1 MPNPAKPIEQKRLL
15 GNPGHQTLPKEGELA
30 AIAPGQRQPVRELGQ
45 DGLQLWDDVFKYGL
59 PWIGAIDVHLL
70 QMTCEQYD
78 RRREIMERLQNDY
91 DWHLYKQ
98 LNDLESIIS
107 GNINK
112 LGFLLE
118 AWSRLGLAEVKR
130 ESKLEELF
138 ARRTKRELEKR
149 Q

>member
-1 MPNPAKPIEQKRLL
+1 
-15 GNPGHQTLPKEGELA
+15 
-30 AIAPGQRQPVRELGQ
+30 
-45 DGLQLWDDVFKYGL
+45 
-59 PWIGAIDVHLL
+59 
-70 QMTCEQYD
+70 MTCEQYD

-107 GNINK
+107 SNINK
-112 LGFLLE
+112 LGFSPE
-118 AWSRLGLAEVKR
+118 ARSRLGLAEVKR